1 MTEQNMKSLPVQSRN
16 ILGARVDATSYTD
29 AVDRVIEWAR
39 AGESRYVCAA
49 SMNNI
54 MEAYDS
60 PEFKAI
66 HNQADLVT
74 PDGTPLVW
82 GLRLLGLKHA
92 SRVYGPD
99 LTPALLSAAES
110 NGITVGFYGASP
122 EVLNRLLAVVNT
134 RWPMLDVRYA
144 FSPPFRPLSEDEDAA
159 VVREIN
165 DSGARILFI
174 GLNTPKQDRWM
185 AAHRGRVNVVMMGVG
200 AAFDFL
206 AGTKPQAPRW
216 LMPLGLEWL
225 FRLITE
231 PKRLWKRYTKHVPR
245 FAFLLALQVVTARRQ
260 HT

>member
-1 MTEQNMKSLPVQSRN
+1 MSTVKTNESLVQSRR
-16 ILGARVDATSYTD
+16 ILGARVDATSYVD
-29 AVDRVIEWAR
+29 AVSCVTAWAR
-39 AGESRYVCAA
+39 LGESRYVCAA

-66 HNQADLVT
+66 HNAADLVT

-99 LTPALLSAAES
+99 LTPALLSAAERDE
-110 NGITVGFYGASP
+110 IPVGFYGASQ
-122 EVLNRLLAVVNT
+122 EVLDRLLQVVKV
-134 RWPMLDVRYA
+134 RWPKLDVRYA
-144 FSPPFRPLSEDEDAA
+144 FSPPFRPLTEEEDAD

-165 DSGARILFI
+165 SSGTRILFI

-185 AAHRGRVNVVMMGVG
+185 AAHRGRVNAVMMGVG

-225 FRLITE
+225 FRLVTE
-231 PKRLWKRYTKHVPR
+231 PRRLWKRYTKHVPR
-245 FAFLLALQVVTARRQ
+245 FAILLTRQVLVGRRDP
-260 HT
+260 